1 MPARK
6 SQPPAADSATGHPM
20 LHRCAWPGCD
30 AEGGFRAPRSP
41 RKLPRSPQ
49 DLQDHLWFCLQHVR
63 QYNATWNYYAGMDE
77 TQVEADLRRD
87 QVWQR
92 PSWRMGGGGDGFRAR
107 LHDPLDILGGKTKA
121 PPARPLT
128 PVEMALAELDLTY
141 PVTEAALKTRYKVL
155 VKEHHPDRNNGD
167 KEAEERFKKIS
178 QAYRTVM
185 DSLAS

>member
-1 MPARK
+1 
-6 SQPPAADSATGHPM
+6 M